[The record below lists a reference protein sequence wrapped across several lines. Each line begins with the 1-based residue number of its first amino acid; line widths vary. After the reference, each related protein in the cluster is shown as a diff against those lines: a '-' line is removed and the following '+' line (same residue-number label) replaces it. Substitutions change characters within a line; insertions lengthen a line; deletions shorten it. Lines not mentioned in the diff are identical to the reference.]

1 MERFARRPRA
11 TGPPPQPR
19 RDWRANL
26 DDWRRNG
33 LSDSPRKL
41 TIRRRRPVKLT
52 PMPHEAKCRT
62 AHGRGDGAVLA
73 GMTREYW
80 RASQVLRSLA
90 IDRPCD
96 RTTALRFLINL
107 AQCDDYDR
115 LRCVAGGT
123 LVSLGLSGFARLA
136 PAPGVRPVA

>member
-1 MERFARRPRA
+1 MK
-11 TGPPPQPR
+11 Q
-19 RDWRANL
+19 
-26 DDWRRNG
+26 
-33 LSDSPRKL
+33 
-41 TIRRRRPVKLT
+41 T
-52 PMPHEAKCRT
+52 PMPHEAKRREI
-62 AHGRGDGAVLA
+62 HGPRDGAVLA

-80 RASQVLRSLA
+80 RASQVLRSRA

-107 AQCDDYDR
+107 ARCDKYNR

-136 PAPGVRPVA
+136 PAPGARPVA